1 MYTNAFC
8 EYMYWCGT
16 YEGGREGGREG
27 RREGGKQRNCTPFD
41 HCGPTSLSLP
51 PSRPPCL
58 VSQHYLRMSDGIFI
72 TIKGT
77 LPRVSSGLFGGKA
90 PVADLDAYD
99 VRYLSYT

>member
-1 MYTNAFC
+1 
-8 EYMYWCGT
+8 MYWCGKSKR
-16 YEGGREGGREG
+16 GG
-27 RREGGKQRNCTPFD
+27 EGGKEGQKEEKEKRRGEKPFNYCMLTLD
-41 HCGPTSLSLP
+41 SFPSLP
-51 PSRPPCL
+51 PCFPPS
-58 VSQHYLRMSDGIFI
+58 VSQHYLRMSDGVFI

>member
-1 MYTNAFC
+1 
-8 EYMYWCGT
+8 
-16 YEGGREGGREG
+16 
-27 RREGGKQRNCTPFD
+27 
-41 HCGPTSLSLP
+41 
-51 PSRPPCL
+51 
-58 VSQHYLRMSDGIFI
+58 MSDGVFI